1 MNIVKEDLNN
11 THAVIRIKIAPEDWK
26 PKVDK
31 TLKDYRKSANIP
43 GFRPGQVPMSIIN
56 KRYGKA
62 ILVEEINSLLS
73 DNLTKYIKDNELRVV
88 GEPLPM
94 ENKVDLDK
102 EVEHEF
108 GFEVGLV
115 PDFNVP
121 ISADHKF
128 TLLQPEIEESLMDDY
143 TEELTN
149 RYGTVTNPETSV
161 ENDLLG
167 GDFVELDEK
176 GEILPGGLFKPS
188 VINGKKVGAEF
199 KAKYIGKGKG
209 DKIVMKLAELSKDD
223 ADIASMFNIPKEQ
236 AATLTNSFQFTVT
249 QIHHIVPAEINQEL
263 WDKIYGPGKVNNS
276 EDFRKNLKN
285 ELMSIFAPKGERK
298 LNNEMV
304 EHLIKN
310 TVITLPDEFLKKWLQ
325 RMNKEPM
332 TDVQF
337 NIEYEAYTQSL
348 KWRLIED
355 KVYKDHNIT
364 VTEQEVKEYAHHLA
378 HRYMGHGVPHEQI
391 DEASHR
397 LLTDEK
403 EVNRMYERLYESKLL
418 ELLRKTYTIEPK
430 EVKRDEYDK
439 LTESTK
445 SCIFKTSLI
454 KYYV

>member
-1 MNIVKEDLNN
+1 MNIVKEEINN

-43 GFRPGQVPMSIIN
+43 GFRPGQVPMSIIS

-62 ILVEEINSLLS
+62 VLVEEINTLLS
-73 DNLTKYIKDNELRVV
+73 DNLTKYIKENELRVV

-115 PDFNVP
+115 PDFSVP
-121 ISADHKF
+121 LSADHKF
-128 TLLQPEIEESLMDDY
+128 TLLQPEIEESLMEEY

-149 RYGTVTNPETSV
+149 RYGTVTNPEASV
-161 ENDLLG
+161 DGDLLG
-167 GDFVELDEK
+167 GDFVELDAH
-176 GEILPGGLFKPS
+176 GEILAGGLFKPS
-188 VINGKKVGAEF
+188 VINTKKVGAEF
-199 KAKYIGKGKG
+199 KSKYIGKAKD
-209 DKIVMKLAELSKDD
+209 DKIVLTLSELSKN
-223 ADIASMFNIPKEQ
+223 AEELASMFSISKEQ
-236 AATLTNSFQFTVT
+236 AALLTGSFQFTIT

-285 ELMSIFAPKGERK
+285 ELLTIFAPKGERK

-310 TVITLPDEFLKKWLQ
+310 TTITLPDEFLKKWLT

-332 TDVQF
+332 SEAQF

-355 KVYKDHNIT
+355 KVYKDNNIT

-391 DEASHR
+391 DEASRR

-403 EVNRMYERLYESKLL
+403 EVNRMYERLYESKLI

-445 SCIFKTSLI
+445 
-454 KYYV
+454 

>member
-1 MNIVKEDLNN
+1 MNIVKEEINP
-11 THAVIRIKIAPEDWK
+11 THAVIRVKLAPEDWK

-31 TLKDYRKSANIP
+31 TLKDYRKTANIP
-43 GFRPGQVPMSIIN
+43 GFRPGMVPMSIIS

-62 ILVEEINSLLS
+62 VLVEEINTLLS
-73 DNLTKYIKDNELRVV
+73 DSLGKYIKENDLKMV

-102 EVEHEF
+102 EQEHEF
-108 GFEVGLV
+108 SFEIGIA
-115 PDFNVP
+115 PDFSVP
-121 ISADHKF
+121 LSADHKF
-128 TLLQPEIEESLMDDY
+128 TLLQPEIEESLMQEY

-149 RYGTVTNPETSV
+149 RYGTVTNPETS
-161 ENDLLG
+161 EDNDLLG

-176 GEILPGGLFKPS
+176 GEILAGGLYKPS
-188 VINGKKVGAEF
+188 VINTRKIGAEF
-199 KAKYIGKGKG
+199 KPKYTSLKKD
-209 DKIVMKLAELSKDD
+209 DKIVLKLSELS
-223 ADIASMFNIPKEQ
+223 ADPADTASMLGITNEEAQK
-236 AATLTNSFQFTVT
+236 LTNAFQFTIT
-249 QIHHIVPAEINQEL
+249 QIHHIVPAEVNQEL

-285 ELMSIFAPKGERK
+285 ELASIFAPKGERK

-310 TVITLPDEFLKKWLQ
+310 TSITLPEEFLRKWLT

-332 TDVQF
+332 SEAQF
-337 NIEYEAYTQSL
+337 NIEFEAYTQSL

-355 KVYKDHNIT
+355 KIYKDNNIT
-364 VTEQEVKEYAHHLA
+364 VTQDEVKEYAHHLA

-391 DEASHR
+391 DAASNK
-397 LLTDEK
+397 LLQDEK

-430 EVKRDEYDK
+430 EVKREEYDK
-439 LTESTK
+439 LTEATK
-445 SCIFKTSLI
+445 
-454 KYYV
+454 

>member
-1 MNIVKEDLNN
+1 MNIVKENIND

-26 PKVDK
+26 PKLDK
-31 TLKDYRKSANIP
+31 TLKDYRKTANIP
-43 GFRPGQVPMSIIN
+43 GFRPGQVPMSIIS

-62 ILVEEINSLLS
+62 VLVEEINTLLS
-73 DNLTKYIKDNELRVV
+73 DNLSKYIKENELRVV

-94 ENKVDLDK
+94 ENAIDLEK

-115 PDFNVP
+115 PDFSVP

-128 TLLQPEIEESLMDDY
+128 TLLQPEIEDSLMDEY

-149 RYGTVTNPETSV
+149 RYGTVSNPETSV
-161 ENDLLG
+161 ETDLLG
-167 GDFVELDEK
+167 GDFVELDTN
-176 GEILPGGLFKPS
+176 GDILAGGLFKPS
-188 VINGKKVGAEF
+188 VINIRKVGDEF
-199 KAKYIGKGKG
+199 KSKYVGKTKG
-209 DKIVMKLAELSKDD
+209 DKIVMKLAELSKEDSEV
-223 ADIASMFNIPKEQ
+223 ASMFSISKEK
-236 AATLTNSFQFTVT
+236 AATLTNSFQFTIT
-249 QIHHIVPAEINQEL
+249 QIHHIVPAEVNQEL

-276 EDFRKNLKN
+276 EDFRKNLKM

-310 TVITLPDEFLKKWLQ
+310 TVITLPNEFLKKWLT
-325 RMNKEPM
+325 RVVKEPM
-332 TDVQF
+332 NEAQF
-337 NIEYEAYTQSL
+337 NMEFEAYTQSL

-355 KVYKDHNIT
+355 KVYKDNNIT
-364 VTEQEVKEYAHHLA
+364 VTEQEVREYAHHLA
-378 HRYMGHGVPHEQI
+378 HQYMGHGVPHEQI
-391 DEASHR
+391 DEASRR
-397 LLTDEK
+397 LLQDEK

-445 SCIFKTSLI
+445 
-454 KYYV
+454 

>member
-1 MNIVKEDLNN
+1 MNIAKEDINN

-43 GFRPGQVPMSIIN
+43 GFRPGQVPISIIQ

-62 ILVEEINSLLS
+62 VLVEEINTLLS
-73 DNLTKYIKDNELRVV
+73 DNLSKYIKENELRVV
-88 GEPLPM
+88 GEPLPI

-108 GFEVGLV
+108 GFEVGIV
-115 PDFNVP
+115 PDFSVP
-121 ISADHKF
+121 LSADHKF
-128 TLLQPEIEESLMDDY
+128 TLLLPEIEESLIDEY

-149 RYGTVTNPETSV
+149 RHGIVSSPEASV

-176 GEILPGGLFKPS
+176 GEVLAGGLFKPS
-188 VINGKKVGAEF
+188 VINIRKVGDEF
-199 KAKYIGKGKG
+199 KSKFIGKAAG
-209 DKIVMKLAELSKDD
+209 DKIELKLAELSKD
-223 ADIASMFNIPKEQ
+223 AAELASMFNISKE
-236 AATLTNSFQFTVT
+236 AAEKLTGTFQFTIT

-276 EDFRKNLKN
+276 EDFRKNLKL
-285 ELMSIFAPKGERK
+285 ELMTIFAPKGERK

-304 EHLIKN
+304 DHLIKN
-310 TVITLPDEFLKKWLQ
+310 TAIVLPDEFLKKWLTH
-325 RMNKEPM
+325 MTKEPLTEAQLNM
-332 TDVQF
+332 
-337 NIEYEAYTQSL
+337 EYEAYTQSL

-364 VTEQEVKEYAHHLA
+364 VTPEEVQEYAHQLA

-391 DEASHR
+391 DMASKR
-397 LLTDEK
+397 LLQDEK

-418 ELLRKTYTIEPK
+418 DLLRKTYTIETK
-430 EVKRDEYDK
+430 EIKRDEYDK

-445 SCIFKTSLI
+445 N
-454 KYYV
+454 

>member
-1 MNIVKEDLNN
+1 MNIEKENIN
-11 THAVIRIKIAPEDWK
+11 ETHAVIRIKIAPEDWK

-31 TLKDYRKSANIP
+31 TLKDYRKTANIP
-43 GFRPGQVPMSIIN
+43 GFRPGQVPMSIIQ

-62 ILVEEINSLLS
+62 VLVEEINTLLS
-73 DNLTKYIKDNELRVV
+73 DNLSKYIKDNELRVV
-88 GEPLPM
+88 GEPLPV

-115 PDFNVP
+115 PDFAVP

-128 TLLQPEIEESLMDDY
+128 TLLQPEIEDSLMDDY

-149 RYGTVTNPETSV
+149 RYGAVSTTETSADG
-161 ENDLLG
+161 DLIG
-167 GDFVELDEK
+167 GDFVELDAN
-176 GEILPGGLFKPS
+176 GEILAGGLFKPS
-188 VINGKKVGAEF
+188 IINIKKVGDEF
-199 KAKYIGKGKG
+199 KSKYIGKVIGE
-209 DKIVMKLAELSKDD
+209 KITLNLSELSKSTE
-223 ADIASMFNIPKEQ
+223 DIASMFSINKEQ
-236 AATLTNSFQFTVT
+236 AEKLTNNFLFTVT
-249 QIHHIVPAEINQEL
+249 QIHHIVPAEVNQEL

-310 TVITLPDEFLKKWLQ
+310 TVITLPTEFLKKWLA
-325 RMNKEPM
+325 RVNKEPM
-332 TDVQF
+332 NEVQF
-337 NIEYEAYTQSL
+337 NIEFEAYTQSL

-355 KVYKDHNIT
+355 KIYKDHNIT
-364 VTEQEVKEYAHHLA
+364 ITPEEVQEYAHHLA
-378 HRYMGHGVPHEQI
+378 HRYMGNGVPHEQI
-391 DEASHR
+391 DMASKR
-397 LLTDEK
+397 LLQDEK

-418 ELLRKTYTIEPK
+418 DLLRKTYTIEPK
-430 EVKRDEYDK
+430 EIKRDEYDK

-445 SCIFKTSLI
+445 
-454 KYYV
+454 

>member
-1 MNIVKEDLNN
+1 MNIVKEDINE
-11 THAVIRIKIAPEDWK
+11 THAVIRVKIAPEDWK

-43 GFRPGQVPMSIIN
+43 GFRPGQVPMSIIS

-62 ILVEEINSLLS
+62 VLVEEINNLLS
-73 DNLTKYIKDNELRVV
+73 DNLTKYIKDNALRVV

-115 PDFNVP
+115 PDFSVP
-121 ISADHKF
+121 LSADHKF
-128 TLLQPEIEESLMDDY
+128 TLLQPEIEESLMDEY

-149 RYGTVTNPETSV
+149 RYGTVSNPESSV
-161 ENDLLG
+161 DGDLLG
-167 GDFVELDEK
+167 GDFVELDTN
-176 GEILPGGLFKPS
+176 GEILAGGLFKPS
-188 VINGKKVGAEF
+188 VINTKKVGAEF
-199 KAKYIGKGKG
+199 KSKYIGKANG

-223 ADIASMFNIPKEQ
+223 ADIASMFSIPKEQ
-236 AATLTNSFQFTVT
+236 AAGLTNNFQFTIT
-249 QIHHIVPAEINQEL
+249 QIHHIIPAEVNQEL

-276 EDFRKNLKN
+276 EDFRKNLKM

-310 TVITLPDEFLKKWLQ
+310 TTITLPNEFLKKWLT

-332 TDVQF
+332 SDAQF
-337 NIEYEAYTQSL
+337 NIEFEAYTQSL

-397 LLTDEK
+397 LLKDEK

-445 SCIFKTSLI
+445 
-454 KYYV
+454 

>member
-1 MNIVKEDLNN
+1 MNIVKEDINN

-31 TLKDYRKSANIP
+31 TLKDYRKTANIP
-43 GFRPGQVPMSIIN
+43 GFRPGMVPMSIIS

-62 ILVEEINSLLS
+62 ILVEEINTLLS
-73 DNLTKYIKDNELRVV
+73 DNLSKYIKENELRVV

-94 ENKVDLDK
+94 ENNVDFDK

-115 PDFNVP
+115 PDFTVP

-128 TLLQPEIEESLMDDY
+128 TLLQPEIEDSLMDDY

-149 RYGTVTNPETSV
+149 RYGTVSAMETSADG
-161 ENDLLG
+161 DLIG
-167 GDFVELDEK
+167 GDFVELDAN
-176 GEILPGGLFKPS
+176 GEVLAGGLFKPS
-188 VINGKKVGAEF
+188 IINIKKVGEEF
-199 KAKYIGKGKG
+199 KSKYIGKAKG
-209 DKIVMKLAELSKDD
+209 DKITLNLSELSKSTE
-223 ADIASMFNIPKEQ
+223 DIASMFSINKEQ
-236 AATLTNSFQFTVT
+236 AEKLTGNFLFTVT
-249 QIHHIVPAEINQEL
+249 QIHHIVPAEVNQEL

-276 EDFRKNLKN
+276 EDFRKNLKM

-310 TVITLPDEFLKKWLQ
+310 TEITLPTEFLKKWLT
-325 RMNKEPM
+325 RVNKEPM
-332 TDVQF
+332 NEAQF
-337 NIEYEAYTQSL
+337 NIEFEAYTQSL

-364 VTEQEVKEYAHHLA
+364 VTPEEIQEYAHHLA
-378 HRYMGHGVPHEQI
+378 HRYMGHGVPHEQV
-391 DEASHR
+391 DMASKR
-397 LLTDEK
+397 LLQDEK

-418 ELLRKTYTIEPK
+418 DLLKKTYTIEPK
-430 EVKRDEYDK
+430 EVKRDDYDK

-445 SCIFKTSLI
+445 
-454 KYYV
+454 